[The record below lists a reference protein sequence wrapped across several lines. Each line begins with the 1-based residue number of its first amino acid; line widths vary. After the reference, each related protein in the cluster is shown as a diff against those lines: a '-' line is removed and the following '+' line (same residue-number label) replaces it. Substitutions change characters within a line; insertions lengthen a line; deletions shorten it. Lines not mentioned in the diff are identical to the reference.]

1 MHLQIS
7 GSPGDTAANI
17 RTVTAVLAAAHVNI
31 LGIGPDF
38 TPPHVRVAVKQVDP
52 YDPND
57 GSDFN
62 VALDAMRRAGL
73 GPSIKAAVTVTLPNK
88 PGALQVVLNRLS
100 GEGYA
105 EESVLVLA
113 GGTDVQVGVAAPIPG
128 WDVESRRV
136 GKLIGD
142 DLSKLP

>member
-7 GSPGDTAANI
+7 GSPGDTASNM

-38 TPPHVRVAVKQVDP
+38 TPPHVRVAVNQIDP
-52 YDPND
+52 YNPND
-57 GSDFN
+57 RSDFN
-62 VALDAMRRAGL
+62 VALDAMHRANL
-73 GPSIKAAVTVTLPNK
+73 APSIKAAVTVTLPNK

-105 EESVLVLA
+105 AESVLVLA
-113 GGTDVQVGVAAPIPG
+113 GGSDVQVGVAAPIPG
-128 WDVESRRV
+128 WDVESGRV
-136 GKLIGD
+136 KKLIED
-142 DLSKLP
+142 DLRNLP